1 MQATAVPADLR
12 PSGLSGT
19 PDLPDSVVQRRTM
32 VDCQIRTFD
41 VTDQR
46 LIARLLAVPRER
58 FMPDALRDLAY
69 SDVGFT
75 TEGGDGAGRHL
86 LPPMFLARLIQGC
99 RVRAGDRVLDVAAGA
114 GYSTAVLAG
123 LAAEVVVLED
133 ETVRCRDI
141 TARLAGFGLG
151 RLQVIERTL
160 SQGVAEAAP
169 YDVILVNG
177 AVEVGLEPL
186 FAQLAE
192 GGRLAVIQRSPVDPT
207 GRAAKAL
214 CFEKCNGEVGTRYMF
229 DASAPILPAF
239 RRPPAFTF

>member
-1 MQATAVPADLR
+1 MQAAAAP
-12 PSGLSGT
+12 PSSHT
-19 PDLPDSVVQRRTM
+19 PDLPDSTVQRQTM

-58 FMPDALRDLAY
+58 FMPDASRDLAY

-75 TEGGDGAGRHL
+75 TQGGAAGRYL

-99 RVRAGDRVLDVAAGA
+99 RVRAGDRVLDIATGA
-114 GYSTAVLAG
+114 GYSAALLSG

-133 ETVRCRDI
+133 DTARCQDI
-141 TARLAGFGLG
+141 AARLAGFGLG
-151 RLQVIERTL
+151 RLQVMERAL
-160 SQGVAEAAP
+160 GQGVAEAAP
-169 YDVILVNG
+169 YDAILVNG
-177 AVEVGLEPL
+177 AVEVGLDPL

-192 GGRLAVIQRSPVDPT
+192 GGRLVVIQRSPVDPT

-214 CFEKCNGEVGTRYMF
+214 CFEKRNGEVGTRYLF

-239 RRPPAFTF
+239 RRPPAFAF